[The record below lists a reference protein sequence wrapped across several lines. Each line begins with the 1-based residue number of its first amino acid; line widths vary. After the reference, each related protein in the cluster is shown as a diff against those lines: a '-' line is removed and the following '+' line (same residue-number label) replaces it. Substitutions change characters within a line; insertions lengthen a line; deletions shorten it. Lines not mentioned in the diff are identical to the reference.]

1 MKSITLDQLDKYEKK
16 AITRKSAVD
25 IEATVA
31 IMETGLV
38 VFNVTST
45 DDSRKETLSRQTLY
59 KVMRKLKTDGKEV
72 FYAWRLDSKGLDV
85 LILSYATF
93 DDAKPYEHKP

>member
-1 MKSITLDQLDKYEKK
+1 MKSITLSQLAKYEKK
-16 AITRKSAVD
+16 AFTRKSAVD
-25 IEATVA
+25 IESTVSV
-31 IMETGLV
+31 MKDGLA

-59 KVMRKLKTDGKEV
+59 KVMRKLIAFGKV
-72 FYAWRLDSKGLDV
+72 FYAWRLDSKDLDV

-93 DDAKPYEHKP
+93 EEAKTYEHKP